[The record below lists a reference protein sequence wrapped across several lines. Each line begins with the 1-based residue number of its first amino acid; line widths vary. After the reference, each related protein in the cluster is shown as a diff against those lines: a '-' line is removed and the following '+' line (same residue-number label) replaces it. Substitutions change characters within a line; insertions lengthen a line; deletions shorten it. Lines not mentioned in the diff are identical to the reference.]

1 MHRRRFIDA
10 LSSFARPP
18 NNRWCC
24 CDTRC
29 NGDKPCGRCKS
40 KGIHCE
46 FTFKKR
52 CGPKR
57 RKGIDGVRGPGCGDG
72 LLAPYARVGRV
83 LGVDDHL
90 RVMVNALNKDEV
102 ECVKVFMQNLNSFL
116 PLTTFETVKKAATTP
131 APEIREG
138 GTGSSDDSQDE
149 ELHQLHHAR
158 KALLHGTI
166 AVGAEF
172 LDKDEASI
180 THAGIARQE
189 IKEW

>member
-1 MHRRRFIDA
+1 
-10 LSSFARPP
+10 
-18 NNRWCC
+18 
-24 CDTRC
+24 
-29 NGDKPCGRCKS
+29 
-40 KGIHCE
+40 
-46 FTFKKR
+46 
-52 CGPKR
+52 
-57 RKGIDGVRGPGCGDG
+57 
-72 LLAPYARVGRV
+72 
-83 LGVDDHL
+83 
-90 RVMVNALNKDEV
+90 MVNALDKDEV

-131 APEIREG
+131 APKAPEG
-138 GTGSSDDSQDE
+138 GTGSSDDSQGE

-172 LDKDEASI
+172 LEKDEASI